1 MTMKSSFHL
10 LSALLVISLAACSP
24 PSPSARP
31 APQVTVTHPETT
43 TVTDWD
49 EYPAH
54 VEAVETVEIRP
65 RVSGHIVSIHFQD
78 GAEVKTGDLL
88 FVIDPRPYQA
98 ELERT
103 QAELHR
109 AETHSELAKNDLKRA
124 EGLRNT
130 RAISEE
136 EYDSRSKTAR
146 EAEDAVAA
154 ARAAENAAR
163 INLDYTHIK
172 APISGRIGRR
182 LVTAGNFVQI
192 QASGGAATV
201 LATIVSIDPV
211 YCTFDTDEAAF
222 LKYRSGDAGNG
233 LGQKGGSLACEL
245 ALVNEQGYP
254 HKGHVDFFD
263 NQVNAMTGTI
273 RLRAVFSNQDHALLP
288 GMSANVRVPAGP
300 PTPALLVPSVAVSSD
315 QGNKFVLVLSKD
327 SAAGSTN
334 FFTTD
339 IAGLEPIATRLKAPA
354 PTDAISSYLKGQLS
368 PASND
373 LLSKYTN
380 GVDPKLQTAL
390 TTDLDRIIH
399 HGPIF
404 EARRFGTVKLSEET
418 QELLRSNPKQPL
430 LSRLNRLLI
439 EDGYPEGLLKN
450 RVVESR
456 PITVGRQHGAMTAV
470 LSGLT
475 TQDRVVVN
483 GLMLARPGS
492 QVQVVDAAPQ
502 QASR

>member
-1 MTMKSSFHL
+1 
-10 LSALLVISLAACSP
+10 
-24 PSPSARP
+24 
-31 APQVTVTHPETT
+31 
-43 TVTDWD
+43 
-49 EYPAH
+49 
-54 VEAVETVEIRP
+54 
-65 RVSGHIVSIHFQD
+65 
-78 GAEVKTGDLL
+78 
-88 FVIDPRPYQA
+88 
-98 ELERT
+98 
-103 QAELHR
+103 
-109 AETHSELAKNDLKRA
+109 
-124 EGLRNT
+124 
-130 RAISEE
+130 
-136 EYDSRSKTAR
+136 
-146 EAEDAVAA
+146 
-154 ARAAENAAR
+154 
-163 INLDYTHIK
+163 
-172 APISGRIGRR
+172 
-182 LVTAGNFVQI
+182 
-192 QASGGAATV
+192 
-201 LATIVSIDPV
+201 
-211 YCTFDTDEAAF
+211 
-222 LKYRSGDAGNG
+222 
-233 LGQKGGSLACEL
+233 
-245 ALVNEQGYP
+245 
-254 HKGHVDFFD
+254 
-263 NQVNAMTGTI
+263 MTGTI